1 MKTPERSDERG
12 IALLVVLLLL
22 TVLLLMAF
30 EFAFTSRTEVDMAGN
45 YRDSTR
51 AYYLALAALDRA
63 VEEIMQPADFCFRD
77 EETGEVYFA
86 RNSDPPLA
94 VEALVADALENEAR
108 TGRRL
113 VDGHCSYSIRDENAY
128 LQINRASR
136 ETLGR
141 LLGRVGV
148 QIGSERDEIIDA
160 IVDWKD
166 ADDLRGLNGAEDDH
180 YADLEIP
187 YSTRGGGFAA
197 LEELLLVRGVT
208 PELFFGVDDEPGLRD
223 LVTIWGNRRS
233 PNRYTAPVAV
243 LTARHGEAE
252 AQSIKLDR
260 ESAPLGQRSGRSR
273 REVLSNHYTI
283 VAEGQI
289 GGSQIYRQIRVV
301 VQVVGRGSAGAST
314 VQVLHWDDTGSAPPR
329 RVLQ

>member
-128 LQINRASR
+128 LQINRAR
-136 ETLGR
+136 KG
-141 LLGRVGV
+141 
-148 QIGSERDEIIDA
+148 
-160 IVDWKD
+160 
-166 ADDLRGLNGAEDDH
+166 
-180 YADLEIP
+180 
-187 YSTRGGGFAA
+187 TRSSM
-197 LEELLLVRGVT
+197 
-208 PELFFGVDDEPGLRD
+208 
-223 LVTIWGNRRS
+223 RS
-233 PNRYTAPVAV
+233 
-243 LTARHGEAE
+243 
-252 AQSIKLDR
+252 
-260 ESAPLGQRSGRSR
+260 
-273 REVLSNHYTI
+273 
-283 VAEGQI
+283 
-289 GGSQIYRQIRVV
+289 
-301 VQVVGRGSAGAST
+301 
-314 VQVLHWDDTGSAPPR
+314 
-329 RVLQ
+329 

>member
-1 MKTPERSDERG
+1 M
-12 IALLVVLLLL
+12 
-22 TVLLLMAF
+22 
-30 EFAFTSRTEVDMAGN
+30 
-45 YRDSTR
+45 
-51 AYYLALAALDRA
+51 
-63 VEEIMQPADFCFRD
+63 
-77 EETGEVYFA
+77 
-86 RNSDPPLA
+86 
-94 VEALVADALENEAR
+94 
-108 TGRRL
+108 
-113 VDGHCSYSIRDENAY
+113 
-128 LQINRASR
+128 
-136 ETLGR
+136 
-141 LLGRVGV
+141 
-148 QIGSERDEIIDA
+148 
-160 IVDWKD
+160 
-166 ADDLRGLNGAEDDH
+166 NGAEDDH